1 MGLTFGFIGCDTQTV
16 DMLRFFSTLPDI
28 TVAVVADVTRDTPA
42 MIFASQNGIHMTTNV
57 MEAATTYKLDI
68 LFHVSAMDSISSASI
83 ATALSDEAIYFNPAT
98 TKVMLKTVATIL
110 STEYIRL
117 EQQFVSNIREISQ
130 ALNEF
135 ATITKNI
142 DILAI
147 NASIEA
153 ARAGE
158 TGKGFSVVA
167 TNIKDLVKH
176 SKQNFTNIRR
186 ALRELEQVGD
196 NLALTSKIL
205 KLQNKE

>member
-1 MGLTFGFIGCDTQTV
+1 M
-16 DMLRFFSTLPDI
+16 
-28 TVAVVADVTRDTPA
+28 
-42 MIFASQNGIHMTTNV
+42 
-57 MEAATTYKLDI
+57 
-68 LFHVSAMDSISSASI
+68 
-83 ATALSDEAIYFNPAT
+83 
-98 TKVMLKTVATIL
+98 
-110 STEYIRL
+110 STEYTRL

-167 TNIKDLVKH
+167 TNIKDLVKY
-176 SKQNFTNIRR
+176 SKQNFINIRH